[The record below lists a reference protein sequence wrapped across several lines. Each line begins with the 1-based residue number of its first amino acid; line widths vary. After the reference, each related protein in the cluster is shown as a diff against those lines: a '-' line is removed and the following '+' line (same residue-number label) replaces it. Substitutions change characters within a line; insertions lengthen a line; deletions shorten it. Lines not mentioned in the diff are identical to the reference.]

1 MEATVNFF
9 LNPQDQEASI
19 QIRRATSSQWASDNP
34 VLLDGEL
41 GVDTT
46 TGLIRVGNGVDRWS
60 SLVPQAQLTN
70 AINST
75 STTIGASALAVK
87 TAYDH
92 ANSAIRPSI
101 VEAKGDLIVG
111 SAADTAAVVS
121 VGSNNS
127 ILVAS
132 SSASSG
138 VSWTSSIQPS
148 SISVAGAATFDGSAT
163 FNGTLNAQELSETVV
178 PVTLSSNVA
187 SLDWSAGNVYYI
199 ATAPTGN
206 MTFNITNVPV
216 TTNTIKTIN
225 VIVTQGSTG
234 YLPASI
240 TVNGSAQTLKW
251 AGGSAPTPSSSTGK
265 IDIFII
271 SLQRTASTWLVYS
284 SAATNF

>member
-9 LNPQDQEASI
+9 LKPQDQEASI
-19 QIRRATSSQWASDNP
+19 QIRRATSSQWAADNP

-46 TGLIRVGNGVDRWS
+46 TGLIRVGNGVDHWS
-60 SLVPQAQLTN
+60 SLLPQAQLTDSVT
-70 AINST
+70 ST

-92 ANSAIRPSI
+92 AESAIRPSI
-101 VEAKGDLIVG
+101 IDAKGDLIAG
-111 SAADTAAVVS
+111 SAADTPLAVS
-121 VGSNNS
+121 IGSNNAV
-127 ILVAS
+127 LTAD
-132 SSASSG
+132 SSASAG
-138 VSWTSSIQPS
+138 MSWSSSLQPS
-148 SISVAGAATFDGSAT
+148 TISVAGAATFNGSAT

-199 ATAPTGN
+199 ANAPTGN

-234 YLPASI
+234 YLPTSI
-240 TVNGSAQTLKW
+240 TVNGSSQTIRW
-251 AGGSAPTPSSSTGK
+251 SGSLAPTPSSSAGK

>member
-9 LNPQDQEASI
+9 LKPQDQEASI
-19 QIRRATSSQWASDNP
+19 QIRRATSSQWAADNP

-46 TGLIRVGNGVDRWS
+46 TGLIRVGNGVDHWS
-60 SLVPQAQLTN
+60 SLLPQAQLTN
-70 AINST
+70 SVTST

-92 ANSAIRPSI
+92 AESAIRPSI
-101 VEAKGDLIVG
+101 IDAKGDLIAG
-111 SAADTAAVVS
+111 SAADTPVAVS
-121 VGSNNS
+121 IGSNNAVLTADS
-127 ILVAS
+127 SAFAGMSWS
-132 SSASSG
+132 SSL
-138 VSWTSSIQPS
+138 QPS
-148 SISVAGAATFDGSAT
+148 TISVAGAATFNGSAT

-187 SLDWSAGNVYYI
+187 SLDWFAGNVYYI
-199 ATAPTGN
+199 ENAPTGN

-234 YLPASI
+234 YLPTSI
-240 TVNGSAQTLKW
+240 TVNGSSQTIRW
-251 AGGSAPTPSSSTGK
+251 SGSLAPVPSSSTGK

>member
-46 TGLIRVGNGVDRWS
+46 TGLIRVGNGIDRWS

-92 ANSAIRPSI
+92 ADSAIRPSI

-121 VGSNNS
+121 VGSDNS

-234 YLPASI
+234 YLPTSI
-240 TVNGSAQTLKW
+240 TVNGSSQTIRW
-251 AGGSAPTPSSSTGK
+251 SGSLAPTPSSSAGK